1 MAASSSD
8 DRTQSDP
15 PLLAIGLIMVIV
27 SGAPMVLYSLA
38 PLGPLRE
45 GDTVF
50 SDGQQ
55 RVQILRT
62 FEGSVIQQPDTC
74 LLDPGNPLTIAQE
87 PTDQANGTLVAK
99 VQGHS
104 GMEWPFCPSPA
115 EVLVT
120 AHQIV
125 QKPDILS
132 VLKKS
137 FTGFLAR

>member
-1 MAASSSD
+1 
-8 DRTQSDP
+8 
-15 PLLAIGLIMVIV
+15 MVMV
-27 SGAPMVLYSLA
+27 GGAPMVLYSMA

-55 RVQILRT
+55 RVQMLGT
-62 FEGSVIQQPDTC
+62 SEGSATQEPDTC

-87 PTDQANGTLVAK
+87 PTNQANGTLVAK

-104 GMEWPFCPSPA
+104 GKEWPFCPSPA
-115 EVLVT
+115 EVLLT

-125 QKPDILS
+125 QKPDVLR
-132 VLKKS
+132 VLKES
-137 FTGFLAR
+137 FTPSLAP

>member
-1 MAASSSD
+1 
-8 DRTQSDP
+8 
-15 PLLAIGLIMVIV
+15 
-27 SGAPMVLYSLA
+27 MVLYSWA
-38 PLGPLRE
+38 PPGPLRE

-55 RVQILRT
+55 RVQMLRT
-62 FEGSVIQQPDTC
+62 IEGSVIQQPDTC

-87 PTDQANGTLVAK
+87 PTDQAHGTFVAK

-104 GMEWPFCPSPA
+104 RKEWPFCPSPV
-115 EVLVT
+115 EVLLT

-125 QKPDILS
+125 QTPDVLR

-137 FTGFLAR
+137 FTGVTR